1 MQVFAINMIKWYII
15 IIVSLWLYFPEVA
28 GARRELTRS
37 PDDVTGQAALNT
49 EPAQQ
54 AEIFFAQNE
63 KKKTTDSVP
72 ADDTVKTD
80 EDATKG
86 KTGEKAKKAPE
97 GTKKLKPF
105 VPSEK
110 IPADQGVDFPYDI

>member
-15 IIVSLWLYFPEVA
+15 IIVSFWLYFPEVTGA
-28 GARRELTRS
+28 GTELTRS
-37 PDDVTGQAALNT
+37 TDDVTGQTAQNT

-63 KKKTTDSVP
+63 KKKTTDSVT

-86 KTGEKAKKAPE
+86 ESKKKAKKAPE
-97 GTKKLKPF
+97 STKKLKPF